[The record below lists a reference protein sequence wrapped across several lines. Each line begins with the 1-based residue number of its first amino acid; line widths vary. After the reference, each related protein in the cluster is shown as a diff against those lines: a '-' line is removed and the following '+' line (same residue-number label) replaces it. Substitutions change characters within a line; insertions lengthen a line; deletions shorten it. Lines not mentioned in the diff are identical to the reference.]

1 MKCGGVTVAS
11 VGSGKFLAT
20 VVSAVAAMMILG
32 VVAWLLMGNSGG
44 NPPAEAGVL
53 IIPPADVAN
62 ANISGGADA
71 RVVARYDATP
81 TPVVIAVYVVYVT
94 GEVVNPGVYTV
105 SAGVRLTNVVE
116 LAGGATE
123 NADLDRI
130 NLAAYVSDAAH
141 YRIPAIGETGDG
153 AANTAGGNAA
163 VSDGTGT
170 ANDGVAPACAV
181 PVNINT
187 ATSECLETLPGIG
200 AVRAQSIVTHR
211 ERAGPFVTTDSITA
225 VSGIGD
231 GIYGRVADMITVD
244 SR

>member
-1 MKCGGVTVAS
+1 MSALS
-11 VGSGKFLAT
+11 SIGSKKILAT
-20 VVSAVAAMMILG
+20 LVSVLAAVAVLG
-32 VVAWLLMGNSGG
+32 VAAWMLTGNSGDS
-44 NPPAEAGVL
+44 PDAAADVQ
-53 IIPPADVAN
+53 IIPPVDAAN
-62 ANISGGADA
+62 ANTPGGADA
-71 RVVARYDATP
+71 EVVAGHDETP
-81 TPVVIAVYVVYVT
+81 VPVVIAVYVT

-105 SAGVRLTNVVE
+105 SARERLTNVVE

-141 YRIPAIGETGDG
+141 YRIPAIGQTSDG
-153 AANTAGGNAA
+153 VANTAGGDTS
-163 VSDGTGT
+163 VSDGTGA
-170 ANDGVAPACAV
+170 ANDGTGPACAV

-187 ATSECLETLPGIG
+187 ATAECLETLPGIG
-200 AVRAQSIVTHR
+200 SVKAQSIVAHR
-211 ERAGPFVTTDSITA
+211 EQAGPFVTTDGITA

>member
-1 MKCGGVTVAS
+1 MS
-11 VGSGKFLAT
+11 SIGSKRILAT
-20 VVSAVAAMMILG
+20 LVSALAAVAVLGVAAWMLT
-32 VVAWLLMGNSGG
+32 GNSGDS
-44 NPPAEAGVL
+44 PDTAADVQ
-53 IIPPADVAN
+53 IIPPVDAAN
-62 ANISGGADA
+62 ANTSGGADA
-71 RVVARYDATP
+71 PVGARHDETP
-81 TPVVIAVYVVYVT
+81 VPVVIAVYVT

-105 SAGVRLTNVVE
+105 SAGERLTNVVE

-153 AANTAGGNAA
+153 TANTAGGDTA

-170 ANDGVAPACAV
+170 ANDEAAAVCAV

-187 ATSECLETLPGIG
+187 ATAECLETLPGIG
-200 AVRAQSIVTHR
+200 SVRAQSIVAHR
-211 ERAGPFVTTDSITA
+211 EQAGPFVTTDGITA

-231 GIYGRVADMITVD
+231 GIYGRVADMITVN

>member
-1 MKCGGVTVAS
+1 MS
-11 VGSGKFLAT
+11 SIGSKKILAT
-20 VVSAVAAMMILG
+20 LASALAAVAVLG
-32 VVAWLLMGNSGG
+32 VAAWMLTGNSGDS
-44 NPPAEAGVL
+44 PDAAADVQ
-53 IIPPADVAN
+53 IIPPVDAAN
-62 ANISGGADA
+62 ANTSGGADA
-71 RVVARYDATP
+71 AVAARHDETP
-81 TPVVIAVYVVYVT
+81 APVAIAVYVT

-141 YRIPAIGETGDG
+141 YRIPAIGETSDG
-153 AANTAGGNAA
+153 AANTAGGDAA

-170 ANDGVAPACAV
+170 VNDGAATVCAV

-187 ATSECLETLPGIG
+187 ATAECLETLPGIG
-200 AVRAQSIVTHR
+200 SVRAQSIVAHR
-211 ERAGPFVTTDSITA
+211 EQAGPFVTTDGITA

-231 GIYGRVADMITVD
+231 GIYGRVADMITVN